1 MKDGPE
7 ICLALATYNQ
17 AALLRRFLDNYLR
30 EGASFVPL
38 LVIDDGSE
46 DGTAGILAG
55 LPDGAGI
62 RVHRLPHVSV
72 SHARNQ
78 ALRRSPTPWLAF
90 SDTDCLLDR
99 RYFETLRSLP
109 ERFAGAA
116 AVEGAV
122 LPVPGPKPPFHHSL
136 FNAKGGTYAT
146 ANMAFHVPSAL
157 AAGGFDEGFGN
168 YREDADLALTLLDRG
183 GRLPFCPDL
192 VVRHPHV
199 PRDFP
204 AAVRKAFATQR
215 AVIHSEMRLYRKHP
229 ASYARVRHHADAAG
243 TLRAWRRKYAGLYI
257 RECIQYLIRT
267 PGLTAADRLKGSG
280 LASQAVAVA
289 LLEQACANIVC
300 LMRWRDRERP
310 VAE

>member
-1 MKDGPE
+1 MKGGTE

-30 EGASFVPL
+30 DGASLVPL
-38 LVIDDGSE
+38 LVVDDGSA
-46 DGTAGILAG
+46 DGTADMLAG
-55 LPDGAGI
+55 LPSGAGI

-72 SHARNQ
+72 SHARNE

-99 RYFETLRSLP
+99 RYFETLKSLP
-109 ERFAGAA
+109 ERYAGAA

-122 LPVPGPKPPFHHSL
+122 HPVPGPKPPFHHSL
-136 FNAKGGTYAT
+136 FNAKGGTFAT
-146 ANMAFHVPSAL
+146 ANMAFHVPTAL

-168 YREDADLALTLLDRG
+168 FREDADLALTLLDRG
-183 GRLPFCPDL
+183 GHLPFCPDL
-192 VVRHPHV
+192 VVLHPHV
-199 PRDFP
+199 PRNFQ
-204 AAVRKAFATQR
+204 AAVRKAYATQR
-215 AVIHSEMRLYRKHP
+215 AVILSEMRLYRKHP
-229 ASYARVRHHADAAG
+229 TSYARVRHHPDAAG

-267 PGLTAADRLKGSG
+267 RGLAAAERLKGLG
-280 LASQAVAVA
+280 LACQAVAVA

-300 LMRWRDRERP
+300 LLRWRDPERP
-310 VAE
+310 VGK